1 MALHPEF
8 RMLLF
13 TESMSIKS
21 HASII
26 ALLDTETIAVSRRVY
41 IAFFLTLQSL
51 NIKTVFIWLNKHTKE
66 INVKEN

>member
-1 MALHPEF
+1 
-8 RMLLF
+8 
-13 TESMSIKS
+13 MSIKS

-41 IAFFLTLQSL
+41 IVFFLTLQSL